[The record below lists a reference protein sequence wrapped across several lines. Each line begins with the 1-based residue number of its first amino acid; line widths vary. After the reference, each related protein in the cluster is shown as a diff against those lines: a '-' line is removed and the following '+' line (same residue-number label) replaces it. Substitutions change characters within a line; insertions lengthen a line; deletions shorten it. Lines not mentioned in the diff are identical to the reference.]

1 MRSGGFILDH
11 WWKAGNHVLPQ
22 HLHTLVN
29 AVRDEGGA
37 LRTKLFVVCTP
48 LSCNNAG
55 VTRRSLADVS
65 ELACLF
71 SAIIIVLCDCHDE
84 SILHGLKV
92 HYITVNADVLVCA
105 GLQAGTRVQLES
117 VFVDDLMAPSA
128 KVASL
133 LRSNADLVLRTHDHD
148 LECKHLTSSACPCAA
163 DHQISPNRDDS
174 RFVEQAPVAPFSVA
188 TQGNTARLEWVH
200 SLLWCAVF
208 GDELSQTIDEDYAA
222 SLASIYSDKPP
233 QLAAQISLTA
243 SANCDQFPNIRR
255 LCEVGD
261 EGLARIQPG
270 DSRGRERGVIV
281 VSDSTT
287 IFMAGKRTFGD
298 LAPDFAKMREGSG
311 ILSHYSLRPHMGG
324 IPSTHRRQS
333 A

>member
-71 SAIIIVLCDCHDE
+71 STIIIVLCDCHDE

-105 GLQAGTRVQLES
+105 GLQAGTREQLES
-117 VFVDDLMAPSA
+117 DYMDDLMAPSA

-163 DHQISPNRDDS
+163 DHQISPEPRRQQIRRTS
-174 RFVEQAPVAPFSVA
+174 RVPNARWHHSQWLRKA
-188 TQGNTARLEWVH
+188 TRLVSSGFTAYSGARFLVTSFPRLLMKIMLLAWLRSIQT
-200 SLLWCAVF
+200 SLLSSLPRS
-208 GDELSQTIDEDYAA
+208 LSLQVRTAISSRIFADCVRWGTRAWPGFSPAIAEAA
-222 SLASIYSDKPP
+222 S
-233 QLAAQISLTA
+233 
-243 SANCDQFPNIRR
+243 
-255 LCEVGD
+255 E
-261 EGLARIQPG
+261 E
-270 DSRGRERGVIV
+270 
-281 VSDSTT
+281 
-287 IFMAGKRTFGD
+287 
-298 LAPDFAKMREGSG
+298 
-311 ILSHYSLRPHMGG
+311 
-324 IPSTHRRQS
+324 
-333 A
+333 